1 MPDGNLA
8 DAFLRAH
15 PNAVSI
21 IIHDEPVFNRFFSYY
36 SVKTPHTLEIG
47 RLCSAKRGFRT
58 TTKGWVW

>member
-8 DAFLRAH
+8 DAFLRTH

-36 SVKTPHTLEIG
+36 SVKAPHTLEIG
-47 RLCSAKRGFRT
+47 RQKSTIMDFRT
-58 TTKGWVW
+58 MRR